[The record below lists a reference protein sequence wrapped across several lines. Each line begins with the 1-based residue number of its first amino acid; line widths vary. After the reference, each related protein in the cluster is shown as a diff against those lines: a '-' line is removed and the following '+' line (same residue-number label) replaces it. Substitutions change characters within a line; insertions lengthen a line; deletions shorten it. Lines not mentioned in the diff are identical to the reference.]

1 MNDQEGQ
8 KPDIREGHQSK
19 LYIYKNY
26 FIHPVH
32 RIAILINHHKKQL
45 MTHIS

>member
-1 MNDQEGQ
+1 M
-8 KPDIREGHQSK
+8 IRRVRNQILGKVIRVS
-19 LYIYKNY
+19 YIYKNY

-45 MTHIS
+45 MTYIS